1 MESTANEIILKGTTE
16 DNLLDKIKT
25 VVREVLT
32 ETKEEPSEPE
42 NELLTVAE
50 TSQLL
55 KIDRT
60 TLWKWTKDGKLKR
73 YGIGNRVYY
82 KKSEVLESIIS
93 LK

>member
-25 VVREVLT
+25 VVREVLA
-32 ETKEEPSEPE
+32 ETKEEPAEPE
-42 NELLTVAE
+42 NKLLTVAE